1 MLLVEFKVDGMGFSN
16 FLGMFKSE
24 FKILSQTVARKIL
37 REENLPTN
45 ILASVRLPVALGSR
59 QAEIHLIGTSPVY
72 L

>member
-1 MLLVEFKVDGMGFSN
+1 MLLVELKVDGMGFSN
-16 FLGMFKSE
+16 FLGMFTSE

-37 REENLPTN
+37 REENLPTS
-45 ILASVRLPVALGSR
+45 ILASVRLPVALGSS